1 MVSAAT
7 RRGPDF
13 ANDQGGSSC
22 GGPPFSM
29 EGWMKRLSAALG
41 AGLVLAGCAGVPG
54 FRDRGDL
61 VSEPEVCAPQRFE
74 VYFRD
79 SEAGLTDAA
88 RHAISLTAT
97 QLQGCN
103 IKAVQVIGLAD
114 ARGGPTANLDLSE
127 RRALAVAEAL
137 EAAGWPSPVFSVVV
151 AGESGS
157 VTAGGA
163 NEPMRRRTE
172 VVVDAAPR

>member
-1 MVSAAT
+1 MK
-7 RRGPDF
+7 GLI
-13 ANDQGGSSC
+13 GG
-22 GGPPFSM
+22 
-29 EGWMKRLSAALG
+29 LA

-54 FRDRGDL
+54 FRDRSEL
-61 VSEPEVCAPQRFE
+61 VSEPEVCTPQRFE

-97 QLQGCN
+97 QLQGCE
-103 IKAVQVIGLAD
+103 IRAVQVIGLAD

-137 EAAGWPSPVFSVVV
+137 EAAGWPSPAFSVMV

-157 VTAGGA
+157 VTAAGA

-172 VVVDAAPR
+172 VLVDAAPRRN

>member
-1 MVSAAT
+1 
-7 RRGPDF
+7 
-13 ANDQGGSSC
+13 
-22 GGPPFSM
+22 
-29 EGWMKRLSAALG
+29 MKRLGLILG
-41 AGLVLAGCAGVPG
+41 ALAVAGCAATPLE
-54 FRDRGDL
+54 RSDL
-61 VSEPEVCAPQRFE
+61 VAEPSVCAPQRFD

-97 QLQGCN
+97 QLQGCD
-103 IKAVQVIGLAD
+103 IRKVEVVGLAD

-127 RRALAVAEAL
+127 RRALAVKEAL
-137 EAAGWPSPVFSVVV
+137 EAAGWPAPVFSLVV

-157 VTAGGA
+157 TTPGGVS
-163 NEPMRRRTE
+163 EPMRRRTV